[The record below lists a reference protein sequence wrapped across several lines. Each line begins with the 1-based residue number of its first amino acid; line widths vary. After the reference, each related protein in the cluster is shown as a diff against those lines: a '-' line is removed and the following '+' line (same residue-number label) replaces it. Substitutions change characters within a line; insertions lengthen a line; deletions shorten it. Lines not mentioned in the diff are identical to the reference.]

1 MVDEI
6 VSAFGKIDV
15 VDVHRS
21 ECMAVACATLGPF
34 IRPSGRG
41 DYASVFR
48 PLLICHA
55 DMEVGGGVD
64 FAFEALL
71 EERGLEFGKILR
83 ESYGPRT
90 FAERV
95 SDPLPT
101 FLWA

>member
-1 MVDEI
+1 
-6 VSAFGKIDV
+6 
-15 VDVHRS
+15 
-21 ECMAVACATLGPF
+21 MAVACATLGPF

-71 EERGLEFGKILR
+71 EERGLEFGKIHTQLKGIFHISVV
-83 ESYGPRT
+83 EEPIEIA
-90 FAERV
+90 AERFV
-95 SDPLPT
+95 CAAHLR
-101 FLWA
+101 